1 MLISNVST
9 SNTPKPHKK
18 VLADLKASILNPA
31 LTSHFQCW
39 FYPPSAVRSLLP
51 TGEVNDDRM
60 WSLSCAEAA
69 LPGTS
74 LATTE
79 LTNDHTG
86 VTERHAYRRQYDTTS
101 SFTFYVDHDYK
112 IINFF
117 EKWIGYIVN
126 EGYDH
131 MQNQEN
137 DQGNAIPVSNPSA
150 DNYFYRVNFPKLYQ
164 TSIYLKKFERDYGSR
179 VLEYKFLKA
188 YPVSINS
195 MPVSYDGS
203 QVLKCTVN
211 FNFSRYLVNKMYNQ
225 PIMGPLPPVNFF
237 GNNNAVTNTSGQVV
251 GGTINSDGLVLTTQ
265 Q

>member
-1 MLISNVST
+1 MTVIANVPS

-39 FYPPSAVRSLLP
+39 FYPPSPVRSLLP
-51 TGEVNDDRM
+51 TAEVQEDRL
-60 WSLSCAEAA
+60 WSLSCSEAA

-79 LTNDHTG
+79 ITNDHTG

-101 SFTFYVDHDYK
+101 AFTFYVDHDYK
-112 IINFF
+112 MINFF

-131 MQNQEN
+131 LQ
-137 DQGNAIPVSNPSA
+137 DDGVSNPSA

-164 TSIYLKKFERDYGSR
+164 TSIYIKKFEKDYSR
-179 VLEYKFLKA
+179 FLEYQFLKA
-188 YPVSINS
+188 YPISINS

-203 QVLKCTVN
+203 QVLKCTVS
-211 FNFSRYLVNKMYNQ
+211 FNFSRYLSKTGYIVPDDNYLVPFNGSL
-225 PIMGPLPPVNFF
+225 PDILNNPLVD
-237 GNNNAVTNTSGQVV
+237 
-251 GGTINSDGLVLTTQ
+251 IN
-265 Q
+265 

>member
-1 MLISNVST
+1 MSVVIGTPQN
-9 SNTPKPHKK
+9 NTPRPHKK
-18 VLADLKASILNPA
+18 VLSDLKASILNPA

-39 FYPPSAVRSLLP
+39 FYPPSPVRSLLP
-51 TGEVNDDRM
+51 TGEVQDDRM

-86 VTERHAYRRQYDTTS
+86 VTERHAYRRQYDTTT
-101 SFTFYVDHDYK
+101 SFSFYVDHDYK

-131 MQNQEN
+131 MQADDN
-137 DQGNAIPVSNPSA
+137 GVSVSNPSA

-164 TSIYLKKFERDYGSR
+164 TSIYIKKFERDYGSR

-211 FNFSRYLVNKMYNQ
+211 FNFSRYLVNKVYHQ
-225 PIMGPLPPVNFF
+225 PIMGPLND
-237 GNNNAVTNTSGQVV
+237 NAVINTGGQVV
-251 GGTINSDGLVLTTQ
+251 GGIINSDGLVVTTSQ
-265 Q
+265 

>member
-1 MLISNVST
+1 MV
-9 SNTPKPHKK
+9 TPRPSKK
-18 VLADLKASILNPA
+18 VLSDLKASILNPA

-51 TGEVNDDRM
+51 TGEVQDDRM

-74 LATTE
+74 IATNE
-79 LTNDHTG
+79 LVNDFTG

-117 EKWIGYIVN
+117 EKWIGYIVGEN
-126 EGYDH
+126 ETNTDTL
-131 MQNQEN
+131 
-137 DQGNAIPVSNPSA
+137 NAGTDVNGLS

-164 TSIYLKKFERDYGSR
+164 TSIYVKKFEKDYDR
-179 VLEYKFLKA
+179 TLEYRFLKA
-188 YPVSINS
+188 YPLSINS
-195 MPVSYDGS
+195 MPVTYNAS

-211 FNFSRYLVNKMYNQ
+211 FNFSRYLVDVQDSLIGM
-225 PIMGPLPPVNFF
+225 PIDGPLPVPFPPIMPF
-237 GNNNAVTNTSGQVV
+237 
-251 GGTINSDGLVLTTQ
+251 NSDPPNGFLGDILNNPLVDIN
-265 Q
+265 

>member
-1 MLISNVST
+1 MTVIANIPS

-39 FYPPSAVRSLLP
+39 FYPPSPVRSLLP
-51 TGEVNDDRM
+51 TAEVQEDRL
-60 WSLSCAEAA
+60 WSLSCSEAA

-79 LTNDHTG
+79 ITNDHTG
-86 VTERHAYRRQYDTTS
+86 VTERHAYRRQYDATS
-101 SFTFYVDHDYK
+101 AFTFYVDHDYK

-131 MQNQEN
+131 LQ
-137 DQGNAIPVSNPSA
+137 DDGVSNPSA

-164 TSIYLKKFERDYGSR
+164 TSIYIKKFEKDYSR
-179 VLEYKFLKA
+179 FLEYQFLKA
-188 YPVSINS
+188 YPISINS

-203 QVLKCTVN
+203 QVLKCTVS
-211 FNFSRYLVNKMYNQ
+211 FNFSRYLSKTGYIAPDDNDLVAFNGSLSDILNN
-225 PIMGPLPPVNFF
+225 PLVD
-237 GNNNAVTNTSGQVV
+237 
-251 GGTINSDGLVLTTQ
+251 IN
-265 Q
+265 